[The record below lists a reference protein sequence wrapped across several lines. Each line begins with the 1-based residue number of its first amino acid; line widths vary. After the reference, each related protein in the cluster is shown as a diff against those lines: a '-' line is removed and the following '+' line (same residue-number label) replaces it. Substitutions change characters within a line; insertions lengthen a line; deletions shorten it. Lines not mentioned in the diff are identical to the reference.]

1 MTVGDVNV
9 HKRRSIMIT
18 LSHIL
23 TGKWSDVL
31 FRGHHSAH

>member
-1 MTVGDVNV
+1 
-9 HKRRSIMIT
+9 MIT